1 MAQAV
6 ASLEDPH
13 FPYEHV
19 KVSFM
24 REALDQPAARPA
36 TRLVAAEG
44 VGCYPERN

>member
-6 ASLEDPH
+6 ASLKTPRSLC
-13 FPYEHV
+13 EHV